1 MHLELRGMIH
11 TLEQAKWLV
20 DDYKHA
26 ADILATHIR
35 MCKNMAASETE
46 HATLRWQASEMQRE
60 GERLAQTAYYPDIRS
75 KYDHLA
81 ARMMAF
87 LSAADYK
94 FYLTAPRHLLAKLE

>member
-26 ADILATHIR
+26 ADILATHIK
-35 MCKNMAASETE
+35 MCKNMATNTSE
-46 HATLRWQASEMQRE
+46 HAALRWQALELQRE
-60 GERLAQTAYYPDIRS
+60 GKRLAQTAYVPNIRT
-75 KYDHLA
+75 KYDDLA

-94 FYLTAPRHLLAKLE
+94 FYLAAPRHLLAKLD

>member
-1 MHLELRGMIH
+1 MIH

-26 ADILATHIR
+26 ADILGTHIR